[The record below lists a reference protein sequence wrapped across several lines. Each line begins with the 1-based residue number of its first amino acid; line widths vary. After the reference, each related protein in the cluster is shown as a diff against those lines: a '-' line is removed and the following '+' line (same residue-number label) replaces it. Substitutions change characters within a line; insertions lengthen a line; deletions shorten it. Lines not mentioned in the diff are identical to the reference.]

1 MAVSR
6 HNLPQLRDEAIVG
19 SDAGSLVPDQA
30 VGLAVAVLAGG
41 HQEGDHHRG
50 GPAQYGT
57 VQYILVQHSTAQY
70 STVSDLLTPALQ
82 CTSTLLCRPVSASW
96 RNSLHSD
103 TAGKV

>member
-6 HNLPQLRDEAIVG
+6 HNLPQLCDEAIVG

-50 GPAQYGT
+50 
-57 VQYILVQHSTAQY
+57 
-70 STVSDLLTPALQ
+70 
-82 CTSTLLCRPVSASW
+82 
-96 RNSLHSD
+96 
-103 TAGKV
+103 